1 MKSTGILVS
10 DAQNEEAVARLKIL
24 CSTSDAIPYCRRR
37 FAFTRSGR
45 LFRREKQHGL
55 PDLKIAN
62 MAEDM
67 EVLKEAQS
75 AARHVLSCDPKLEQP
90 EHRGL
95 KGQVKRLF
103 SVFGGQGFH

>member
-1 MKSTGILVS
+1 MRKKY
-10 DAQNEEAVARLKIL
+10 NEEKNAIMLIQVDGYDEVLKSADEDLRLRGPG
-24 CSTSDAIPYCRRR
+24 D
-37 FAFTRSGR
+37 FFG
-45 LFRREKQHGL
+45 EKQHGL

>member
-1 MKSTGILVS
+1 M
-10 DAQNEEAVARLKIL
+10 RLRGPG
-24 CSTSDAIPYCRRR
+24 D
-37 FAFTRSGR
+37 FFG
-45 LFRREKQHGL
+45 EKQHGL

-103 SVFGGQGFH
+103 SVFGGQGFHRFDKKDESFMVRFVLFMFYLSHLFIIGICLQITALL

>member
-1 MKSTGILVS
+1 MQT
-10 DAQNEEAVARLKIL
+10 KI
-24 CSTSDAIPYCRRR
+24 CVY
-37 FAFTRSGR
+37 
-45 LFRREKQHGL
+45 EKQHGL

-67 EVLKEAQS
+67 EVLKETQS